1 MRINVRLDE
10 QSEQDLQLIQQTT
23 GETVTQ
29 IIKELLAERAEQLR
43 EKNKPGAKLKA
54 LLESDFV
61 GCVKA
66 RKTVRSTIKNM
77 SRTILMKNT
86 LIADTG
92 YFAALANSKDAYHQH
107 AIRVSQTLQ
116 YDLITT

>member
-1 MRINVRLDE
+1 MRINARLDE

-23 GETVTQ
+23 GKTVTR

-61 GCVKA
+61 GCGEGPEDGSVNYK
-66 RKTVRSTIKNM
+66 KYV
-77 SRTILMKNT
+77 
-86 LIADTG
+86 AD
-92 YFAALANSKDAYHQH
+92 YLDEKYPD
-107 AIRVSQTLQ
+107 R
-116 YDLITT
+116 